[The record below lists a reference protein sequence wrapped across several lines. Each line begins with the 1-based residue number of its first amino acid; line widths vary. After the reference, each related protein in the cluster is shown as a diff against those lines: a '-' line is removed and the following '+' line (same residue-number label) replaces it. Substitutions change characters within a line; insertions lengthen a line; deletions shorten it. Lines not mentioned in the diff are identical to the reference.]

1 MAADFSV
8 PVSFAGYV
16 SAAYTLAAVISGI
29 GAFFWIGGVEKQRF
43 LMLNVTLLG
52 VTTLLIATTQQF
64 YWLLALRLLAGLL
77 GGTTMG
83 VGIGLLLNAAPAA
96 LHGRMLATVI
106 ASFSLVSIVGMPG
119 MLYLC
124 EVASWRVALAA
135 IGGLCLLA
143 AVLVALFVPRDAPQP
158 QAAAPVTLDRRLL
171 LFAAAAGLTQFS
183 PMLLIPVLAPLL
195 TQRLQVVDAH
205 LSWLFF
211 IGGVA
216 GYLATVLAGRW
227 LQRFGAVTLTV
238 GATLLLL
245 GSLWLVARGGDGRV
259 SRGGLCAAGGDLFP
273 EHALAGQSAT
283 RRLRRTANR
292 PDTPERHGGLLALL
306 HAAERRPH
314 PAQFATSVMAV
325 RAECRRRRTAQRLA
339 AGAAVSARRLINHL
353 TIHIGAINVAIVSQ
367 GHQHE
372 PLLRRRGAVG
382 VAQLLQRRDRRIEH
396 HEIRL
401 FADVEVADFVVQRQR
416 AGTAQGGMIE
426 RFYGGEPVMLQLADL
441 VRLTQRA

>member
-1 MAADFSV
+1 MLMTPTRKLTAIALVIAFIQFTNALEYMVFNPIFLYMAADFSV

-43 LMLNVTLLG
+43 LLLNVTLLG

-124 EVASWRVALAA
+124 EVASWRAALVT

-158 QAAAPVTLDRRLL
+158 RAAASVTLDRRLL

-195 TQRLQVVDAH
+195 TQRLQVADAH
-205 LSWLFF
+205 LSWLFL

-245 GSLWLVARGGDGRV
+245 GSLWLAARGGD
-259 SRGGLCAAGGDLFP
+259 RGELFMV
-273 EHALAGQSAT
+273 A
-283 RRLRRTANR
+283 
-292 PDTPERHGGLLALL
+292 
-306 HAAERRPH
+306 
-314 PAQFATSVMAV
+314 F
-325 RAECRRRRTAQRLA
+325 LA
-339 AGAAVSARRLINHL
+339 AAYARL
-353 TIHIGAINVAIVSQ
+353 VAISSLSMRW
-367 GHQHE
+367 
-372 PLLRRRGAVG
+372 P
-382 VAQLLQRRDRRIEH
+382 DN
-396 HEIRL
+396 
-401 FADVEVADFVVQRQR
+401 RQR
-416 AGTAQGGMIE
+416 AAFGVLQTALIHLSATVAFLLSSALLSGGLTP
-426 RFYGGEPVMLQLADL
+426 YSLQ
-441 VRLTQRA
+441 RLLWLCALSAVAVAPLSVWLQARLRQRGAS

>member
-1 MAADFSV
+1 MTPTRKLTAIALVIAFIQFTNALEYMVFNPIFLYMTADFSV
-8 PVSFAGYV
+8 PVSYADYV

-29 GAFFWIGGVEKQRF
+29 GAFYWIGGVEKRRF
-43 LMLNVTLLG
+43 LLLNVALLG
-52 VTTLLIATTQQF
+52 VTTLLIAATQQF

-124 EVASWRVALAA
+124 EVANWRVALVA

-171 LFAAAAGLTQFS
+171 LFASAAGLTQFS

-195 TQRLQVVDAH
+195 TQRLQVADAH
-205 LSWLFF
+205 LAWLFL

-238 GATLLLL
+238 SATLLLL
-245 GSLWLVARGGDGRV
+245 GSLWLAACGGD
-259 SRGGLCAAGGDLFP
+259 RGELFMI
-273 EHALAGQSAT
+273 A
-283 RRLRRTANR
+283 
-292 PDTPERHGGLLALL
+292 
-306 HAAERRPH
+306 
-314 PAQFATSVMAV
+314 F
-325 RAECRRRRTAQRLA
+325 LA
-339 AGAAVSARRLINHL
+339 AAYARL
-353 TIHIGAINVAIVSQ
+353 VAISSLSMRWPD
-367 GHQHE
+367 H
-372 PLLRRRGAVG
+372 
-382 VAQLLQRRDRRIEH
+382 
-396 HEIRL
+396 
-401 FADVEVADFVVQRQR
+401 RQR
-416 AGTAQGGMIE
+416 AAFGTLQTALIHLSATAAFLLSSALLSGGLTPL
-426 RFYGGEPVMLQLADL
+426 GLQ
-441 VRLTQRA
+441 RLLWLCALSAVAVAPLSVWLQARLRQRAA

>member
-1 MAADFSV
+1 MTPTRKLTAIALVIAFIQFTNALEYMVFNPIFLYMAADFSV
-8 PVSFAGYV
+8 PVSYAGYV

-29 GAFFWIGGVEKQRF
+29 GAFYWIGGVKKRRF
-43 LMLNVTLLG
+43 LLFNVALLG
-52 VTTLLIATTQQF
+52 VTTLLIAATRQF

-106 ASFSLVSIVGMPG
+106 ASFSLVSIIGMPG

-124 EVASWRVALAA
+124 EVANWRVALAA

-171 LFAAAAGLTQFS
+171 LFASAAGLTQFS

-195 TQRLQVVDAH
+195 TQRLQVADAH
-205 LSWLFF
+205 LAWLFL

-238 GATLLLL
+238 SATLLLL
-245 GSLWLVARGGDGRV
+245 GSLWLAACGGDRGELFMIAFLAAAYARLVAISSLSMRWPDNRQRV
-259 SRGGLCAAGGDLFP
+259 AFGTLQTALIHLSATVAFLLSSALLSGGLTPLDL
-273 EHALAGQSAT
+273 
-283 RRLRRTANR
+283 
-292 PDTPERHGGLLALL
+292 
-306 HAAERRPH
+306 
-314 PAQFATSVMAV
+314 
-325 RAECRRRRTAQRLA
+325 QRLLWLCALSAVVA
-339 AGAAVSARRLINHL
+339 APLSVWLQARL
-353 TIHIGAINVAIVSQ
+353 
-367 GHQHE
+367 
-372 PLLRRRGAVG
+372 
-382 VAQLLQRRDRRIEH
+382 
-396 HEIRL
+396 
-401 FADVEVADFVVQRQR
+401 RQR
-416 AGTAQGGMIE
+416 AA
-426 RFYGGEPVMLQLADL
+426 
-441 VRLTQRA
+441 

>member
-1 MAADFSV
+1 MLMTPTRKLTAIALVIAFIQFTNALEYMVFNPIFLYMAADFSV

-245 GSLWLVARGGDGRV
+245 GSLWLVARGGD
-259 SRGGLCAAGGDLFP
+259 RGELFMV
-273 EHALAGQSAT
+273 A
-283 RRLRRTANR
+283 
-292 PDTPERHGGLLALL
+292 
-306 HAAERRPH
+306 
-314 PAQFATSVMAV
+314 F
-325 RAECRRRRTAQRLA
+325 LA
-339 AGAAVSARRLINHL
+339 AAYARL
-353 TIHIGAINVAIVSQ
+353 VAISFLSMRW
-367 GHQHE
+367 
-372 PLLRRRGAVG
+372 P
-382 VAQLLQRRDRRIEH
+382 DN
-396 HEIRL
+396 
-401 FADVEVADFVVQRQR
+401 RQR
-416 AGTAQGGMIE
+416 AAFGVLQTALIHLSATVAFLLSSTLLSGGLT
-426 RFYGGEPVMLQLADL
+426 PLSLQ
-441 VRLTQRA
+441 RLLWLCTLSAVAVAPLSVWLQARLRQRDAS

>member
-1 MAADFSV
+1 MLMTPTRKLTAIALVIAFIQFTNALEYMVFNPIFLYMAADFSV
-8 PVSFAGYV
+8 PVSYAGYV

-124 EVASWRVALAA
+124 EVASWHVALAA

-195 TQRLQVVDAH
+195 TQRLQVADAH

-245 GSLWLVARGGDGRV
+245 GSLWLAARGGD
-259 SRGGLCAAGGDLFP
+259 RGELFMV
-273 EHALAGQSAT
+273 A
-283 RRLRRTANR
+283 
-292 PDTPERHGGLLALL
+292 
-306 HAAERRPH
+306 
-314 PAQFATSVMAV
+314 F
-325 RAECRRRRTAQRLA
+325 LA
-339 AGAAVSARRLINHL
+339 AAYARL
-353 TIHIGAINVAIVSQ
+353 VAISSLSMRW
-367 GHQHE
+367 
-372 PLLRRRGAVG
+372 P
-382 VAQLLQRRDRRIEH
+382 DN
-396 HEIRL
+396 
-401 FADVEVADFVVQRQR
+401 RQR
-416 AGTAQGGMIE
+416 AAFGVLQTALIHLSATVAFLLSSTLLSGGLT
-426 RFYGGEPVMLQLADL
+426 PLSLQ
-441 VRLTQRA
+441 RLLWLCALSAVAVAPLSVWLQARLCQRDAS

>member
-1 MAADFSV
+1 MLMTPTRKLTAIALVIAFIQFTNALEYMVFNPIFLYMAADFSV

-43 LMLNVTLLG
+43 LLLNVTLLG

-124 EVASWRVALAA
+124 EVASWRAALVT

-158 QAAAPVTLDRRLL
+158 RAAAPVALDRRLL
-171 LFAAAAGLTQFS
+171 LFASAAGLTQFS

-195 TQRLQVVDAH
+195 TQRLQVADAH
-205 LSWLFF
+205 LSWLFL

-245 GSLWLVARGGDGRV
+245 GSLWLAARGGD
-259 SRGGLCAAGGDLFP
+259 RGELFMV
-273 EHALAGQSAT
+273 A
-283 RRLRRTANR
+283 
-292 PDTPERHGGLLALL
+292 
-306 HAAERRPH
+306 
-314 PAQFATSVMAV
+314 F
-325 RAECRRRRTAQRLA
+325 LA
-339 AGAAVSARRLINHL
+339 AAYARL
-353 TIHIGAINVAIVSQ
+353 VAISSLSMRW
-367 GHQHE
+367 
-372 PLLRRRGAVG
+372 P
-382 VAQLLQRRDRRIEH
+382 DN
-396 HEIRL
+396 
-401 FADVEVADFVVQRQR
+401 RQR
-416 AGTAQGGMIE
+416 AAFGVLQTALIHLSATVAFLLSSALLSGDLTP
-426 RFYGGEPVMLQLADL
+426 YSLQ
-441 VRLTQRA
+441 RLLWLCALSAVAVAPLSVWLQARLRQRDAS

>member
-1 MAADFSV
+1 MTPTRKLTAIALVIAFIQFTNALEYMVFNPIFLYMAADFSV
-8 PVSFAGYV
+8 PVSYAGYV

-195 TQRLQVVDAH
+195 TQRLQVADAH
-205 LSWLFF
+205 LSWLFL

-245 GSLWLVARGGDGRV
+245 GSLWLAARGGD
-259 SRGGLCAAGGDLFP
+259 RGELFMV
-273 EHALAGQSAT
+273 A
-283 RRLRRTANR
+283 
-292 PDTPERHGGLLALL
+292 
-306 HAAERRPH
+306 
-314 PAQFATSVMAV
+314 F
-325 RAECRRRRTAQRLA
+325 LA
-339 AGAAVSARRLINHL
+339 AAYARL
-353 TIHIGAINVAIVSQ
+353 VAISSLSMRW
-367 GHQHE
+367 
-372 PLLRRRGAVG
+372 P
-382 VAQLLQRRDRRIEH
+382 DN
-396 HEIRL
+396 
-401 FADVEVADFVVQRQR
+401 RQR
-416 AGTAQGGMIE
+416 AAFGVLQTALIHLSATVAFLLSSTLLSGGLT
-426 RFYGGEPVMLQLADL
+426 PLSLQ
-441 VRLTQRA
+441 RLLWLGALSAVAVAPLSVWLQARLRQRDAS

>member
-1 MAADFSV
+1 MLMTPTRKLTAIALVIAFIQFTNALEYMVFNPIFLYMAADFSV

-96 LHGRMLATVI
+96 LHSRMLATVI

-183 PMLLIPVLAPLL
+183 PMLLISVLAPLL

-245 GSLWLVARGGDGRV
+245 GSLWLAARGGD
-259 SRGGLCAAGGDLFP
+259 RGELFMV
-273 EHALAGQSAT
+273 A
-283 RRLRRTANR
+283 
-292 PDTPERHGGLLALL
+292 
-306 HAAERRPH
+306 
-314 PAQFATSVMAV
+314 F
-325 RAECRRRRTAQRLA
+325 LA
-339 AGAAVSARRLINHL
+339 AAYARL
-353 TIHIGAINVAIVSQ
+353 VAISSLSMRW
-367 GHQHE
+367 
-372 PLLRRRGAVG
+372 P
-382 VAQLLQRRDRRIEH
+382 DN
-396 HEIRL
+396 
-401 FADVEVADFVVQRQR
+401 RQR
-416 AGTAQGGMIE
+416 AAFGVLQTALIHLSATVAFLLSSTLLSGGLT
-426 RFYGGEPVMLQLADL
+426 PLSLQ
-441 VRLTQRA
+441 RLLWLCTLSAVAVAPLSVWLQARLRQRDAS

>member
-1 MAADFSV
+1 MTPTRKLTAIALVIAFIQFTNALEYMVFNPIFLYMAADFSV

-43 LMLNVTLLG
+43 LLLNVTLLG

-124 EVASWRVALAA
+124 EVASWRAALVT

-158 QAAAPVTLDRRLL
+158 RAAAPVALDRRLL
-171 LFAAAAGLTQFS
+171 LFASAAGLTQFS

-195 TQRLQVVDAH
+195 TQRLQVADAH
-205 LSWLFF
+205 LSWLFL

-245 GSLWLVARGGDGRV
+245 GSLWLAARGGD
-259 SRGGLCAAGGDLFP
+259 RGELFMV
-273 EHALAGQSAT
+273 A
-283 RRLRRTANR
+283 
-292 PDTPERHGGLLALL
+292 
-306 HAAERRPH
+306 
-314 PAQFATSVMAV
+314 F
-325 RAECRRRRTAQRLA
+325 LA
-339 AGAAVSARRLINHL
+339 AAYARL
-353 TIHIGAINVAIVSQ
+353 VAISSLSMRW
-367 GHQHE
+367 
-372 PLLRRRGAVG
+372 P
-382 VAQLLQRRDRRIEH
+382 DN
-396 HEIRL
+396 
-401 FADVEVADFVVQRQR
+401 RQR
-416 AGTAQGGMIE
+416 AAFGVLQTALIHLSATVAFLLSSALLSGGLTP
-426 RFYGGEPVMLQLADL
+426 YSLQ
-441 VRLTQRA
+441 RLLWLCALSAVAVAPLSVWLQARLRQRDAS

>member
-1 MAADFSV
+1 MTPTRKLTAIALVIAFIQFTNALEYMVFNPIFLYMAADFSV
-8 PVSFAGYV
+8 PVSYAGYV

-43 LMLNVTLLG
+43 LMLNVTLLA

-124 EVASWRVALAA
+124 EVASWHVALAA

-195 TQRLQVVDAH
+195 TQRLQVADAH
-205 LSWLFF
+205 LSWLFL

-245 GSLWLVARGGDGRV
+245 GSLWLAARGGD
-259 SRGGLCAAGGDLFP
+259 RGELFMV
-273 EHALAGQSAT
+273 A
-283 RRLRRTANR
+283 
-292 PDTPERHGGLLALL
+292 
-306 HAAERRPH
+306 
-314 PAQFATSVMAV
+314 F
-325 RAECRRRRTAQRLA
+325 LA
-339 AGAAVSARRLINHL
+339 AAYARL
-353 TIHIGAINVAIVSQ
+353 VAISSLSMRW
-367 GHQHE
+367 
-372 PLLRRRGAVG
+372 P
-382 VAQLLQRRDRRIEH
+382 DN
-396 HEIRL
+396 
-401 FADVEVADFVVQRQR
+401 RQR
-416 AGTAQGGMIE
+416 AAFGVLQTALIHLSATVAFLLSSTLLSGGLT
-426 RFYGGEPVMLQLADL
+426 PLSLQ
-441 VRLTQRA
+441 RLLWLGALSAVAVAPLSVWLQARLRQRDAS

>member
-1 MAADFSV
+1 MTPTRKLTAIALVIAFIQFTNALEYMVFNPIFLYMAADFSV

-245 GSLWLVARGGDGRV
+245 GSLWLAARGGD
-259 SRGGLCAAGGDLFP
+259 RGELFMV
-273 EHALAGQSAT
+273 A
-283 RRLRRTANR
+283 
-292 PDTPERHGGLLALL
+292 
-306 HAAERRPH
+306 
-314 PAQFATSVMAV
+314 F
-325 RAECRRRRTAQRLA
+325 LA
-339 AGAAVSARRLINHL
+339 AAYARL
-353 TIHIGAINVAIVSQ
+353 VAISSLSMRW
-367 GHQHE
+367 
-372 PLLRRRGAVG
+372 P
-382 VAQLLQRRDRRIEH
+382 DN
-396 HEIRL
+396 
-401 FADVEVADFVVQRQR
+401 RQR
-416 AGTAQGGMIE
+416 AAFGVLQTALIHLSATVAFLLSSTLLSGGLT
-426 RFYGGEPVMLQLADL
+426 PLSLQ
-441 VRLTQRA
+441 RLLWLGALSAVAVAPLSVWLQARLRQRDAS

>member
-1 MAADFSV
+1 MTPTRKLTAIALVIAFIQFTNALEYMVFNPIFLYMAADFSV
-8 PVSFAGYV
+8 PVSYAGYV

-29 GAFFWIGGVEKQRF
+29 GAFYWIGGVEKRRF
-43 LMLNVTLLG
+43 LLLNVALLG
-52 VTTLLIATTQQF
+52 VTTLLIAATQQF

-124 EVASWRVALAA
+124 EVANWRAALVT

-171 LFAAAAGLTQFS
+171 LFASTAGLTQFS

-195 TQRLQVVDAH
+195 TQRLQVADAH
-205 LSWLFF
+205 LSWLFL

-227 LQRFGAVTLTV
+227 LQRVGAVTLTV
-238 GATLLLL
+238 SATLLLL
-245 GSLWLVARGGDGRV
+245 GSLWLAARGGD
-259 SRGGLCAAGGDLFP
+259 
-273 EHALAGQSAT
+273 
-283 RRLRRTANR
+283 
-292 PDTPERHGGLLALL
+292 
-306 HAAERRPH
+306 
-314 PAQFATSVMAV
+314 
-325 RAECRRRRTAQRLA
+325 RAELFMVTFLA
-339 AGAAVSARRLINHL
+339 AAYARL
-353 TIHIGAINVAIVSQ
+353 VAISSLSMRW
-367 GHQHE
+367 
-372 PLLRRRGAVG
+372 P
-382 VAQLLQRRDRRIEH
+382 DN
-396 HEIRL
+396 
-401 FADVEVADFVVQRQR
+401 RQR
-416 AGTAQGGMIE
+416 AAFGTLQTALIHLSATVAFLLSSALLSGGLTP
-426 RFYGGEPVMLQLADL
+426 RSLQ
-441 VRLTQRA
+441 RLLWLCALSAVAVSPLSVWLQARLRQRGAS

>member
-1 MAADFSV
+1 MLMTPTRKLTAIALVIAFIQFTNALEYMVFNPIFLYMAADFSV
-8 PVSFAGYV
+8 PVSYAGYV

-43 LMLNVTLLG
+43 LMLNITLLG

-171 LFAAAAGLTQFS
+171 LFASAAGLTQFS

-195 TQRLQVVDAH
+195 TQRLQVVDAY

-245 GSLWLVARGGDGRV
+245 GSLWLAARGGD
-259 SRGGLCAAGGDLFP
+259 RGELFMV
-273 EHALAGQSAT
+273 A
-283 RRLRRTANR
+283 
-292 PDTPERHGGLLALL
+292 
-306 HAAERRPH
+306 
-314 PAQFATSVMAV
+314 F
-325 RAECRRRRTAQRLA
+325 LA
-339 AGAAVSARRLINHL
+339 AAYARL
-353 TIHIGAINVAIVSQ
+353 VAISSLSMRW
-367 GHQHE
+367 
-372 PLLRRRGAVG
+372 P
-382 VAQLLQRRDRRIEH
+382 DN
-396 HEIRL
+396 
-401 FADVEVADFVVQRQR
+401 RQR
-416 AGTAQGGMIE
+416 AAFGVLQTALIHLSATVAFLLSSTLLSGGLT
-426 RFYGGEPVMLQLADL
+426 PLSLQ
-441 VRLTQRA
+441 RLLWLGALSAVAVAPLSVWLQARLRQRDAS

>member
-1 MAADFSV
+1 MLMTPTRKLTAIALVIAFIQFTNALEYMVFNPIFLYMAADFSV
-8 PVSFAGYV
+8 PVSYAGYV

-245 GSLWLVARGGDGRV
+245 GSLWLAARGGD
-259 SRGGLCAAGGDLFP
+259 RGELFMV
-273 EHALAGQSAT
+273 A
-283 RRLRRTANR
+283 
-292 PDTPERHGGLLALL
+292 
-306 HAAERRPH
+306 
-314 PAQFATSVMAV
+314 F
-325 RAECRRRRTAQRLA
+325 LA
-339 AGAAVSARRLINHL
+339 AAYARL
-353 TIHIGAINVAIVSQ
+353 VAISSLSMRW
-367 GHQHE
+367 
-372 PLLRRRGAVG
+372 P
-382 VAQLLQRRDRRIEH
+382 DN
-396 HEIRL
+396 
-401 FADVEVADFVVQRQR
+401 RQR
-416 AGTAQGGMIE
+416 AAFGVLQTALIHLSATVAFLLSSTLLSGGLT
-426 RFYGGEPVMLQLADL
+426 PLSLQ
-441 VRLTQRA
+441 RLLWLGALSAVAVAPLSVWLQARLRQRDAS

>member
-1 MAADFSV
+1 MLMTPTRKLTAIALVIAFIQFTNALEYMVFNPIFLYMAADFSV
-8 PVSFAGYV
+8 PVSYAGYV

-195 TQRLQVVDAH
+195 TQRLQVADAH
-205 LSWLFF
+205 LSWLFL

-245 GSLWLVARGGDGRV
+245 GSLWLAARGGD
-259 SRGGLCAAGGDLFP
+259 RGELFMV
-273 EHALAGQSAT
+273 A
-283 RRLRRTANR
+283 
-292 PDTPERHGGLLALL
+292 
-306 HAAERRPH
+306 
-314 PAQFATSVMAV
+314 F
-325 RAECRRRRTAQRLA
+325 LA
-339 AGAAVSARRLINHL
+339 AAYARL
-353 TIHIGAINVAIVSQ
+353 VAISSLSMRW
-367 GHQHE
+367 
-372 PLLRRRGAVG
+372 P
-382 VAQLLQRRDRRIEH
+382 DN
-396 HEIRL
+396 
-401 FADVEVADFVVQRQR
+401 RQR
-416 AGTAQGGMIE
+416 AAFGVLQTALIHLSATVAFLLSSTLLSGGLT
-426 RFYGGEPVMLQLADL
+426 PLSLQ
-441 VRLTQRA
+441 RLLWLGALSAVAVAPLSVWLQARLRQRDAS

>member
-1 MAADFSV
+1 MTPTRKLTAIALVIAFIQFTNALEYMVFNPIFLYMAADFSV
-8 PVSFAGYV
+8 PVSYAGYV

-29 GAFFWIGGVEKQRF
+29 GAFYWIGGVEKRRF
-43 LMLNVTLLG
+43 LLLNVALLG
-52 VTTLLIATTQQF
+52 VTTLLIAATQQF

-124 EVASWRVALAA
+124 EVANWRVALVA

-171 LFAAAAGLTQFS
+171 LFASAAGLTQFS

-195 TQRLQVVDAH
+195 TQRLQVADAH
-205 LSWLFF
+205 LAWLFL

-238 GATLLLL
+238 SATLLLL
-245 GSLWLVARGGDGRV
+245 GSLWLAACGGD
-259 SRGGLCAAGGDLFP
+259 RGELFMI
-273 EHALAGQSAT
+273 A
-283 RRLRRTANR
+283 
-292 PDTPERHGGLLALL
+292 
-306 HAAERRPH
+306 
-314 PAQFATSVMAV
+314 F
-325 RAECRRRRTAQRLA
+325 LA
-339 AGAAVSARRLINHL
+339 AAYARL
-353 TIHIGAINVAIVSQ
+353 VAISSLSMRW
-367 GHQHE
+367 
-372 PLLRRRGAVG
+372 P
-382 VAQLLQRRDRRIEH
+382 DN
-396 HEIRL
+396 
-401 FADVEVADFVVQRQR
+401 RQR
-416 AGTAQGGMIE
+416 AAFGTLQTALIHLSATVAFLLSSALLSGGLTPL
-426 RFYGGEPVMLQLADL
+426 GLQ
-441 VRLTQRA
+441 RLLWLCALSAVVAAPLSVWLQARLRQRAA

>member
-1 MAADFSV
+1 MTPTRKLTAIALVIAFIQFTNALEYMVFNPIFLYMAADFSV
-8 PVSFAGYV
+8 PVSYAGYV

-29 GAFFWIGGVEKQRF
+29 GAFYWIGGVEKRRF
-43 LMLNVTLLG
+43 LLLNVALLG
-52 VTTLLIATTQQF
+52 VTTLLIAATQQF

-124 EVASWRVALAA
+124 EVASWRAALVT

-171 LFAAAAGLTQFS
+171 LFASAAGLTQFS

-195 TQRLQVVDAH
+195 TQRLQVADAH
-205 LSWLFF
+205 LSWLFL

-227 LQRFGAVTLTV
+227 LQRVGAVTLTV
-238 GATLLLL
+238 SATLLLL
-245 GSLWLVARGGDGRV
+245 GSLWLAARGGD
-259 SRGGLCAAGGDLFP
+259 
-273 EHALAGQSAT
+273 
-283 RRLRRTANR
+283 
-292 PDTPERHGGLLALL
+292 
-306 HAAERRPH
+306 
-314 PAQFATSVMAV
+314 
-325 RAECRRRRTAQRLA
+325 RAELFMVTFLA
-339 AGAAVSARRLINHL
+339 AAYARL
-353 TIHIGAINVAIVSQ
+353 VAISSLSMRW
-367 GHQHE
+367 
-372 PLLRRRGAVG
+372 P
-382 VAQLLQRRDRRIEH
+382 DN
-396 HEIRL
+396 
-401 FADVEVADFVVQRQR
+401 RQR
-416 AGTAQGGMIE
+416 AAFGTLQTALIHLSATVAFLLSSALLSGGLTP
-426 RFYGGEPVMLQLADL
+426 RSLQ
-441 VRLTQRA
+441 RLLWLCALSAVAVAVAPLSVWLQARLRQRGAS

>member
-1 MAADFSV
+1 MTPTRKLTAIALVIAFIQFTNALEYMVFNPILLYMAADFSV
-8 PVSFAGYV
+8 PVSYAGYV

-43 LMLNVTLLG
+43 LMLNITLLG

-195 TQRLQVVDAH
+195 TQRLQVADAH

-245 GSLWLVARGGDGRV
+245 GSLWLAARGGD
-259 SRGGLCAAGGDLFP
+259 RGELFMV
-273 EHALAGQSAT
+273 A
-283 RRLRRTANR
+283 
-292 PDTPERHGGLLALL
+292 
-306 HAAERRPH
+306 
-314 PAQFATSVMAV
+314 F
-325 RAECRRRRTAQRLA
+325 LA
-339 AGAAVSARRLINHL
+339 AAYARL
-353 TIHIGAINVAIVSQ
+353 VAISSLSMRW
-367 GHQHE
+367 
-372 PLLRRRGAVG
+372 P
-382 VAQLLQRRDRRIEH
+382 DN
-396 HEIRL
+396 
-401 FADVEVADFVVQRQR
+401 RQR
-416 AGTAQGGMIE
+416 AAFGVLQTALIHLSATVAFLLSSTLLSGGLT
-426 RFYGGEPVMLQLADL
+426 PLSLQ
-441 VRLTQRA
+441 RLLWLCTLSAVAVAPLSVWLQARLRQRDAS

>member
-1 MAADFSV
+1 MTPTRKLTAIALVIAFIQFTNALEYMVFNPIFLYMAADFSV

-16 SAAYTLAAVISGI
+16 SAAYTLAAVISGL
-29 GAFFWIGGVEKQRF
+29 GAFFWIGGVEKRRF
-43 LMLNVTLLG
+43 LLLNVTLLG

-124 EVASWRVALAA
+124 EVASWRAALVT

-158 QAAAPVTLDRRLL
+158 RAAAPVALDRRLL

-195 TQRLQVVDAH
+195 TQRLQVADAH
-205 LSWLFF
+205 LSWLFL

-245 GSLWLVARGGDGRV
+245 GSLWLAARGGD
-259 SRGGLCAAGGDLFP
+259 RGELFMV
-273 EHALAGQSAT
+273 A
-283 RRLRRTANR
+283 
-292 PDTPERHGGLLALL
+292 
-306 HAAERRPH
+306 
-314 PAQFATSVMAV
+314 F
-325 RAECRRRRTAQRLA
+325 LA
-339 AGAAVSARRLINHL
+339 AAYARL
-353 TIHIGAINVAIVSQ
+353 VAISSLSMRW
-367 GHQHE
+367 
-372 PLLRRRGAVG
+372 P
-382 VAQLLQRRDRRIEH
+382 DN
-396 HEIRL
+396 
-401 FADVEVADFVVQRQR
+401 RQR
-416 AGTAQGGMIE
+416 AAFGVLQTALIHLSATVAFLLSSALLSGGLTP
-426 RFYGGEPVMLQLADL
+426 YSLQ
-441 VRLTQRA
+441 RLLWLCALSAVAVAPLSVWLQARLRQRDAS

>member
-1 MAADFSV
+1 MTPARKLTAIALVIAFIQFTNALEYMVFNPIFIYMAGDFSV

-29 GAFFWIGGVEKQRF
+29 GAFFWIGGVEKRRF

-124 EVASWRVALAA
+124 EVASWRAALAA

-143 AVLVALFVPRDAPQP
+143 AVLVALFVPKDAPQS

-171 LFAAAAGLTQFS
+171 LFASAAGLTQFS

-195 TQRLQVVDAH
+195 TQRLQVADAH
-205 LSWLFF
+205 LSWLFL

-227 LQRFGAVTLTV
+227 LQHVGAVTLTV

-245 GSLWLVARGGDGRV
+245 GSLWMAARGGD
-259 SRGGLCAAGGDLFP
+259 RGELFMV
-273 EHALAGQSAT
+273 A
-283 RRLRRTANR
+283 
-292 PDTPERHGGLLALL
+292 
-306 HAAERRPH
+306 
-314 PAQFATSVMAV
+314 F
-325 RAECRRRRTAQRLA
+325 LA
-339 AGAAVSARRLINHL
+339 AAYARL
-353 TIHIGAINVAIVSQ
+353 VAISSLSMRW
-367 GHQHE
+367 
-372 PLLRRRGAVG
+372 P
-382 VAQLLQRRDRRIEH
+382 DN
-396 HEIRL
+396 
-401 FADVEVADFVVQRQR
+401 RQR
-416 AGTAQGGMIE
+416 AAFGTLQTALIHLSATVAFLLSSTLLSGGLT
-426 RFYGGEPVMLQLADL
+426 PLSLQHLLWLCAL
-441 VRLTQRA
+441 SAIAVAPLSVWLQARLRQRDAS

>member
-1 MAADFSV
+1 MAPTRKLTAIALVIAFIQFTNALEYMVFNPIFLYMAAGFSV
-8 PVSFAGYV
+8 PVSYAGYV

-29 GAFFWIGGVEKQRF
+29 GAFYWIGGVEKRRF
-43 LMLNVTLLG
+43 LLLNVALLG
-52 VTTLLIATTQQF
+52 VTTLLIAATQQF

-124 EVASWRVALAA
+124 EVASWRAALVT

-171 LFAAAAGLTQFS
+171 LFASAAGLTQFS

-195 TQRLQVVDAH
+195 TQRLQVADAH
-205 LSWLFF
+205 LSWLFL

-227 LQRFGAVTLTV
+227 LQRVGAVTLTV
-238 GATLLLL
+238 SATLLLL
-245 GSLWLVARGGDGRV
+245 GSLWLAARGGD
-259 SRGGLCAAGGDLFP
+259 
-273 EHALAGQSAT
+273 
-283 RRLRRTANR
+283 
-292 PDTPERHGGLLALL
+292 
-306 HAAERRPH
+306 
-314 PAQFATSVMAV
+314 
-325 RAECRRRRTAQRLA
+325 RAELFMVTFLA
-339 AGAAVSARRLINHL
+339 AAYARL
-353 TIHIGAINVAIVSQ
+353 VAISSLSMRW
-367 GHQHE
+367 
-372 PLLRRRGAVG
+372 P
-382 VAQLLQRRDRRIEH
+382 DN
-396 HEIRL
+396 
-401 FADVEVADFVVQRQR
+401 RQR
-416 AGTAQGGMIE
+416 AAFGTLQTALIHLSATVAFLLSSALLSGGLTP
-426 RFYGGEPVMLQLADL
+426 RSLQ
-441 VRLTQRA
+441 RLLWLCALSAVAVAPLSVWLQARLRQRGA

>member
-1 MAADFSV
+1 MLMTPTRKLTAIALVIAFIQFTNALEYMVFNPIFLYMAADFSV

-43 LMLNVTLLG
+43 LMLNVTLLA

-171 LFAAAAGLTQFS
+171 LFASAAGLTQFS

-195 TQRLQVVDAH
+195 TQRLQVVDAY

-245 GSLWLVARGGDGRV
+245 GSLWLAARGGD
-259 SRGGLCAAGGDLFP
+259 RGELFMV
-273 EHALAGQSAT
+273 A
-283 RRLRRTANR
+283 
-292 PDTPERHGGLLALL
+292 
-306 HAAERRPH
+306 
-314 PAQFATSVMAV
+314 F
-325 RAECRRRRTAQRLA
+325 LA
-339 AGAAVSARRLINHL
+339 AAYARL
-353 TIHIGAINVAIVSQ
+353 VAISSLSMRW
-367 GHQHE
+367 
-372 PLLRRRGAVG
+372 P
-382 VAQLLQRRDRRIEH
+382 DN
-396 HEIRL
+396 
-401 FADVEVADFVVQRQR
+401 RQR
-416 AGTAQGGMIE
+416 AAFGVLQTALIHLSATVAFLLSSTLLSGGLT
-426 RFYGGEPVMLQLADL
+426 PLSLQ
-441 VRLTQRA
+441 RLLWLGALSAVAVAPLSVWLQARLRQRDAS

>member
-1 MAADFSV
+1 MTPTRKLTAIALVIAFIQFTNALEYMVFNPIFLYMAADFSV
-8 PVSFAGYV
+8 PVSYAGYV

-245 GSLWLVARGGDGRV
+245 GSLWLAARGGD
-259 SRGGLCAAGGDLFP
+259 RGELFMV
-273 EHALAGQSAT
+273 A
-283 RRLRRTANR
+283 
-292 PDTPERHGGLLALL
+292 
-306 HAAERRPH
+306 
-314 PAQFATSVMAV
+314 F
-325 RAECRRRRTAQRLA
+325 LA
-339 AGAAVSARRLINHL
+339 AAYARL
-353 TIHIGAINVAIVSQ
+353 VAISSLSMRW
-367 GHQHE
+367 
-372 PLLRRRGAVG
+372 P
-382 VAQLLQRRDRRIEH
+382 DN
-396 HEIRL
+396 
-401 FADVEVADFVVQRQR
+401 RQR
-416 AGTAQGGMIE
+416 AAFGVLQTALIHLSATVAFLLSSTLLSGGLT
-426 RFYGGEPVMLQLADL
+426 PLSLQ
-441 VRLTQRA
+441 RLLWLCTLSAVAVAVAPLSVWLQARLRQRDAS

>member
-1 MAADFSV
+1 MTPTRKLTAIALVIAFIQFTNALEYMVFNPIFLYMAADFSV

-96 LHGRMLATVI
+96 LHSRMLATVI

-183 PMLLIPVLAPLL
+183 PMLLISVLAPLL

-245 GSLWLVARGGDGRV
+245 GSLWLAARGGD
-259 SRGGLCAAGGDLFP
+259 RGELFMV
-273 EHALAGQSAT
+273 A
-283 RRLRRTANR
+283 
-292 PDTPERHGGLLALL
+292 
-306 HAAERRPH
+306 
-314 PAQFATSVMAV
+314 F
-325 RAECRRRRTAQRLA
+325 LA
-339 AGAAVSARRLINHL
+339 AAYARL
-353 TIHIGAINVAIVSQ
+353 VAISSLSMRW
-367 GHQHE
+367 
-372 PLLRRRGAVG
+372 P
-382 VAQLLQRRDRRIEH
+382 DN
-396 HEIRL
+396 
-401 FADVEVADFVVQRQR
+401 RQR
-416 AGTAQGGMIE
+416 AAFGVLQTALIHLSATVAFLLSSTLLSGGLT
-426 RFYGGEPVMLQLADL
+426 PLSLQ
-441 VRLTQRA
+441 RLLWLCTLSAVAVAPLSVWLQARLRQRDAS

>member
-1 MAADFSV
+1 MTPTRKLTAIALVIAFIQFTNALEYMVFNPIFLYMAADFSV
-8 PVSFAGYV
+8 PVSYAGHV

-43 LMLNVTLLG
+43 LMLNITLLG

-195 TQRLQVVDAH
+195 TQRLQVADAH
-205 LSWLFF
+205 LSWLFL

-245 GSLWLVARGGDGRV
+245 GSLWLAARGGD
-259 SRGGLCAAGGDLFP
+259 RGELFMV
-273 EHALAGQSAT
+273 A
-283 RRLRRTANR
+283 
-292 PDTPERHGGLLALL
+292 
-306 HAAERRPH
+306 
-314 PAQFATSVMAV
+314 F
-325 RAECRRRRTAQRLA
+325 LA
-339 AGAAVSARRLINHL
+339 AAYARL
-353 TIHIGAINVAIVSQ
+353 VAISSLSMRW
-367 GHQHE
+367 
-372 PLLRRRGAVG
+372 P
-382 VAQLLQRRDRRIEH
+382 DN
-396 HEIRL
+396 
-401 FADVEVADFVVQRQR
+401 RQR
-416 AGTAQGGMIE
+416 AAFGVLQTALIHLSATVAFLLSSTLLSGGLT
-426 RFYGGEPVMLQLADL
+426 PLSLQ
-441 VRLTQRA
+441 RLLWLGALSAVAVAPLSVWLQARLRQRDAS

>member
-1 MAADFSV
+1 MTPTRKLTAIALVIAFIQFTNALEYMVFNPIFLYMAADFSV
-8 PVSFAGYV
+8 PVSYAGYV

-29 GAFFWIGGVEKQRF
+29 GAFYWIGGVEKRRF
-43 LMLNVTLLG
+43 LLLNVALLG
-52 VTTLLIATTQQF
+52 VTTLLIAATQQF

-124 EVASWRVALAA
+124 EVASWRAALVT

-171 LFAAAAGLTQFS
+171 LFASAAGLTQFS

-195 TQRLQVVDAH
+195 TQRLQVADAH
-205 LSWLFF
+205 LSWLFL

-227 LQRFGAVTLTV
+227 LQRVGAVTLTV
-238 GATLLLL
+238 SATLLLL
-245 GSLWLVARGGDGRV
+245 GSLWLAARGGD
-259 SRGGLCAAGGDLFP
+259 
-273 EHALAGQSAT
+273 
-283 RRLRRTANR
+283 
-292 PDTPERHGGLLALL
+292 
-306 HAAERRPH
+306 
-314 PAQFATSVMAV
+314 
-325 RAECRRRRTAQRLA
+325 RAELFMVTFLA
-339 AGAAVSARRLINHL
+339 AAYARL
-353 TIHIGAINVAIVSQ
+353 VAISSLSMRW
-367 GHQHE
+367 
-372 PLLRRRGAVG
+372 P
-382 VAQLLQRRDRRIEH
+382 DN
-396 HEIRL
+396 
-401 FADVEVADFVVQRQR
+401 RQR
-416 AGTAQGGMIE
+416 AAFGTLQTALIHLSATVAFLLSSALLSGGLTP
-426 RFYGGEPVMLQLADL
+426 RSLQ
-441 VRLTQRA
+441 RLLWLCALSAVAPLSVWLQARLRQRDAS

>member
-1 MAADFSV
+1 MTPTRKLTAIALVIAFIQFTNALEYMVFNPIFLYMAADFSV

-245 GSLWLVARGGDGRV
+245 GSLWLVARGGD
-259 SRGGLCAAGGDLFP
+259 RGELFMV
-273 EHALAGQSAT
+273 A
-283 RRLRRTANR
+283 
-292 PDTPERHGGLLALL
+292 
-306 HAAERRPH
+306 
-314 PAQFATSVMAV
+314 F
-325 RAECRRRRTAQRLA
+325 LA
-339 AGAAVSARRLINHL
+339 AAYARL
-353 TIHIGAINVAIVSQ
+353 VAISSLSMRW
-367 GHQHE
+367 
-372 PLLRRRGAVG
+372 P
-382 VAQLLQRRDRRIEH
+382 DN
-396 HEIRL
+396 
-401 FADVEVADFVVQRQR
+401 RQR
-416 AGTAQGGMIE
+416 AAFGVLQTALIHLSATVAFLLSSTLLSGGLT
-426 RFYGGEPVMLQLADL
+426 PLSLQ
-441 VRLTQRA
+441 RLLWLCTLSAVAVAPLSVWLQARLRQRDAS

>member
-1 MAADFSV
+1 MLMTPTRKLTAIALVIAFIQFTNALEYMVFNPIFLYMAADFSV
-8 PVSFAGYV
+8 PVSYAGYV

-124 EVASWRVALAA
+124 EVASWHVALAA

-245 GSLWLVARGGDGRV
+245 GSLWLVARGGD
-259 SRGGLCAAGGDLFP
+259 RGELFMV
-273 EHALAGQSAT
+273 A
-283 RRLRRTANR
+283 
-292 PDTPERHGGLLALL
+292 
-306 HAAERRPH
+306 
-314 PAQFATSVMAV
+314 F
-325 RAECRRRRTAQRLA
+325 LA
-339 AGAAVSARRLINHL
+339 AAYARL
-353 TIHIGAINVAIVSQ
+353 VAISSLSMRW
-367 GHQHE
+367 
-372 PLLRRRGAVG
+372 P
-382 VAQLLQRRDRRIEH
+382 DN
-396 HEIRL
+396 
-401 FADVEVADFVVQRQR
+401 RQR
-416 AGTAQGGMIE
+416 AAFGVLQTALIHLSATVAFLLSSTLLSGGLT
-426 RFYGGEPVMLQLADL
+426 PLSLQ
-441 VRLTQRA
+441 RLLWLCALCAVAVAPLSVWLQARLCQRDAS

>member
-1 MAADFSV
+1 MTPTRKLTAIALVIAFIQFTNALEYMVFNPIFLYMAADFSV
-8 PVSFAGYV
+8 PVSYAGYV

-29 GAFFWIGGVEKQRF
+29 GAFYWIGGVEKRRF
-43 LMLNVTLLG
+43 LLLNVALLG
-52 VTTLLIATTQQF
+52 VTTLLIAATQQF

-96 LHGRMLATVI
+96 LRGRMLATVI

-124 EVASWRVALAA
+124 EVASWRAALVT

-171 LFAAAAGLTQFS
+171 LFASAAGLTQFS

-195 TQRLQVVDAH
+195 TQRLQAANAH
-205 LSWLFF
+205 LPWLFL

-238 GATLLLL
+238 SATLLLL
-245 GSLWLVARGGDGRV
+245 GSLWLAARGGD
-259 SRGGLCAAGGDLFP
+259 
-273 EHALAGQSAT
+273 
-283 RRLRRTANR
+283 
-292 PDTPERHGGLLALL
+292 
-306 HAAERRPH
+306 
-314 PAQFATSVMAV
+314 
-325 RAECRRRRTAQRLA
+325 RAELFMVTFLA
-339 AGAAVSARRLINHL
+339 AAYARL
-353 TIHIGAINVAIVSQ
+353 VAISSLSMRW
-367 GHQHE
+367 
-372 PLLRRRGAVG
+372 P
-382 VAQLLQRRDRRIEH
+382 DN
-396 HEIRL
+396 
-401 FADVEVADFVVQRQR
+401 RQR
-416 AGTAQGGMIE
+416 AAFGTLQTALIHLSATVAFLLSSALLSGGLTP
-426 RFYGGEPVMLQLADL
+426 RSLQ
-441 VRLTQRA
+441 RLLWLCALSAVAVAPLSVWLQARLRQRCAS

>member
-1 MAADFSV
+1 MLMTPTRKLTAIALVIAFIQFTNALEYMAFNPIFLYMAADFSV

-245 GSLWLVARGGDGRV
+245 GSLWLVARGGD
-259 SRGGLCAAGGDLFP
+259 RGELFMV
-273 EHALAGQSAT
+273 A
-283 RRLRRTANR
+283 
-292 PDTPERHGGLLALL
+292 
-306 HAAERRPH
+306 
-314 PAQFATSVMAV
+314 F
-325 RAECRRRRTAQRLA
+325 LA
-339 AGAAVSARRLINHL
+339 AAYARL
-353 TIHIGAINVAIVSQ
+353 VAISSLSMRW
-367 GHQHE
+367 
-372 PLLRRRGAVG
+372 P
-382 VAQLLQRRDRRIEH
+382 DN
-396 HEIRL
+396 
-401 FADVEVADFVVQRQR
+401 RQR
-416 AGTAQGGMIE
+416 AAFGVLQTALIHLSATVAFLLSSTLLSGGLT
-426 RFYGGEPVMLQLADL
+426 PLSLQ
-441 VRLTQRA
+441 RLLWLCTLSAVAVAPLSVWLQARLRQRDAS